1 MSKQRLL
8 KIICIILS
16 VTFIIEVSAV
26 TLLFRPKARYLRNIN
41 LGNKY
46 LLAEDY
52 DQAVIAFSKAIKI
65 DSMSAEAYIGR
76 GKAYYALGD
85 LEKVQA
91 DYALAAKLSGDDSI
105 IREFF
110 PDPTATPSPP
120 PTAIPTS
127 EPAPEFTHIDSL
139 HPFIGITYDQLTASI
154 PGYIDWS
161 NGIQVF
167 YKSSSDYE
175 LEGVYNQLTFTLV
188 DNIVTRVYWEDNA
201 NETVPDFWRDNIC
214 SRTNNYDPVY
224 DSVGDDSYVW
234 PLEDGTAYYLET
246 HEWPLSVGVFS
257 EQ

>member
-85 LEKVQA
+85 FEKVQA
-91 DYALAAKLSGDDSI
+91 DYAKAAELSGDDSI
-105 IREFF
+105 IREIF
-110 PDPTATPSPP
+110 PDPTTTPSPP
-120 PTAIPTS
+120 PS
-127 EPAPEFTHIDSL
+127 
-139 HPFIGITYDQLTASI
+139 Q
-154 PGYIDWS
+154 
-161 NGIQVF
+161 
-167 YKSSSDYE
+167 
-175 LEGVYNQLTFTLV
+175 
-188 DNIVTRVYWEDNA
+188 
-201 NETVPDFWRDNIC
+201 
-214 SRTNNYDPVY
+214 
-224 DSVGDDSYVW
+224 
-234 PLEDGTAYYLET
+234 
-246 HEWPLSVGVFS
+246 
-257 EQ
+257 